1 MSRTP
6 RLIIASNRLPFT
18 VHSRDGELQLQPT
31 AGGLAA
37 ALGAV
42 HGTMETLWIGW
53 PGDCSSL
60 DPRHR
65 QELAQRLGR
74 ERIVPVEL
82 SPAEAAAY
90 YDTFCNGVL
99 WPVFHYLIDRVPVE
113 NPDWQTYRAIN
124 ERFAATIAAESR
136 PGDIVWIHDYH
147 LLLAPAL
154 VRRRLPG
161 AQIGFFLH
169 TPFPAADVFRVLP
182 WRRDLIEGMLGA
194 TLVGF
199 QTTRD
204 VRHFADAVRQL
215 TEYVP
220 EGTSVVADR
229 RMVRF
234 GAHPIGIDVAR
245 ISDADEAP
253 CGVGRRDIPPAPPG
267 CRLLVGVDRL
277 DYTKGIPRRLTAF
290 ERLLTDNPHLC
301 GRVQLVQVAA
311 PSRVH
316 VPSYQSLREQVAV
329 IVARVNARFATAD
342 WQPVSYRHEAVS
354 PYELAALYRAAD
366 VMLVTSL
373 RDGMNLVAKEF
384 VAARDDADGVLVL
397 SEFAGAAEELPEALL
412 VNPYSIE
419 QLAAAMASALALD
432 PEDRRDR
439 MQALRRRVLGQTVA
453 EWVSRFTHELTRVA
467 AEEVP
472 DPAHLAVILADARV
486 GGELSLVLA
495 YEGALVPETVEPP
508 QPDPELIRLLQ
519 IAGGDRSL
527 DIHVVS
533 CRDLD
538 TADAWFEEV
547 PATIWAEYGLWC
559 REAEGRRWRRTR
571 WISAEWTHDLR
582 ELLQQFTGST
592 PGAFLEETPS
602 RLVWHFGRADRVLGR
617 AQAQSLAALLRDAA
631 AAMELD
637 VRERERSIEV
647 RPAALACRAIVER
660 VVDSCAPER
669 RVVVLHGWPNDDEVR
684 QALRPADIAVR
695 VGDGGRTPLPD
706 VRAVRTLLWNLLA
719 TPAAATRGHAFG
731 QSLAPTAATPP
742 WRAARH
748 RVARVAQGF
757 SPA

>member
-1 MSRTP
+1 MSGAT
-6 RLIIASNRLPFT
+6 RLVIASNRLPFT
-18 VHSRDGELQLQPT
+18 VQSRDGELQLQPT

-42 HGTMETLWIGW
+42 HESMETLWIGW

-60 DPRHR
+60 DPQHR
-65 QELAQRLGR
+65 TELAPRLR
-74 ERIVPVEL
+74 RDRIVPVEL
-82 SPAEAAAY
+82 SPDEASAY
-90 YDTFCNGVL
+90 YDTFCNAVL

-113 NPDWQTYRAIN
+113 NPDWQVYRVVN
-124 ERFAATIAAESR
+124 ERFAAAIAAEWR

-194 TLVGF
+194 SLVGL

-220 EGTSVVADR
+220 DGASVVADR
-229 RMVRF
+229 RVVRF
-234 GAHPIGIDVAR
+234 SAHPIGIDVAR
-245 ISDADEAP
+245 IPDSAERMDDA
-253 CGVGRRDIPPAPPG
+253 GVLQVSEAPPG

-290 ERLLTDNPHLC
+290 ERLLADNPQLR
-301 GRVQLVQVAA
+301 GRVQLVQAAA

-316 VPSYQSLREQVAV
+316 VPSYQSLREQVEA
-329 IVARVNARFATAD
+329 IVARVNARFGTVD
-342 WQPVSYRHEAVS
+342 WQPVSYRHQAFS
-354 PYELAALYRAAD
+354 PRELAVLYRAAD

-384 VAARDDADGVLVL
+384 VAARADGDGVLVL

-419 QLAAAMASALALD
+419 QLASAMATALALEPD
-432 PEDRRDR
+432 DRRER
-439 MQALRRRVLGQTVA
+439 MRALRQRVLGQTVGD
-453 EWVSRFTHELTRVA
+453 WVTRFTRELTRVA

-472 DPAHLAVILADARV
+472 DREHLAVTLGEARAR
-486 GGELSLVLA
+486 GELSLVFA
-495 YEGALVPETVEPP
+495 YEGALVPDTAEPGH
-508 QPDPELIRLLQ
+508 PDPELLQLLQ
-519 IAGGDRSL
+519 AACGDRSL
-527 DIHVVS
+527 DVHVVS
-533 CRDLD
+533 SRALD
-538 TADAWFEEV
+538 TVDEWFDEV
-547 PATIWAEYGLWC
+547 SATIWAECGLWC

-571 WISAEWTHDLR
+571 WISTEWMDDLR
-582 ELLQQFTGST
+582 ELLHQFTGST
-592 PGAFLEETPS
+592 PGAFLEELPS
-602 RLVWHFGRADRVLGR
+602 RLVWHYGRADRVLGR

-631 AAMELD
+631 ASLELD
-637 VRERERSIEV
+637 VRESERALEV
-647 RPAALACRAIVER
+647 RPAALGCRAMVER

-669 RVVVLHGWPNDDEVR
+669 RVVVFHAWPGEDDVR
-684 QALRPADIAVR
+684 EALRPADLAIR
-695 VGDGGRTPLPD
+695 VGAAGRDAAVPD
-706 VRAVRTLLWNLLA
+706 VRALRGLLWSVIVA
-719 TPAAATRGHAFG
+719 PASDRRERGIG
-731 QSLAPTAATPP
+731 RLAPSLGAAG
-742 WRAARH
+742 WHGVDSRIK
-748 RVARVAQGF
+748 RVAQGF